1 MSGIFSLQSQVV
13 KGRMQRFCVKSVI
26 LMTSLSFFVSLAG
39 CSGSA
44 QPTPTEL
51 PGATPSKTRS
61 FTLVAERLTTATLYP
76 SITASMTPQTP
87 TATPTRTLTPTRTPS
102 PTPQPTATATAT
114 PRPQPTPDGVE
125 RTLRVP
131 ILMYHYISK
140 PPEDADAIRLDLSL
154 PPELF
159 EEHLRWIKEQGYETV
174 TLEDLILALQTGYQ
188 LPPKPIIITL
198 DDGYRDAYTN
208 AYPLLVKYGMKA
220 TVFVITRLLDE
231 NNINFVT
238 WEMAQEMSAHGI
250 EIESHSVNHYDM
262 STLSEESILRELRD
276 SRLAIEK
283 HINKDVRFICYPSG
297 EYDEEVIAL
306 LPEAGYWAGTTTS
319 QGIDHSSSNPW
330 ELTRVR
336 VRGYFSAAEL
346 EAMIRYFE

>member
-1 MSGIFSLQSQVV
+1 
-13 KGRMQRFCVKSVI
+13 
-26 LMTSLSFFVSLAG
+26 
-39 CSGSA
+39 
-44 QPTPTEL
+44 
-51 PGATPSKTRS
+51 
-61 FTLVAERLTTATLYP
+61 
-76 SITASMTPQTP
+76 
-87 TATPTRTLTPTRTPS
+87 
-102 PTPQPTATATAT
+102 
-114 PRPQPTPDGVE
+114 
-125 RTLRVP
+125 
-131 ILMYHYISK
+131 MYHYISK

-336 VRGYFSAAEL
+336 VRGYFGAAEL